1 MKNARCTGTGLV
13 ASNGSLITYRYN
25 SLRRV
30 VRGRDRMGTSRKDGD
45 SLQINALY
53 RTHVDKEQGG

>member
-1 MKNARCTGTGLV
+1 MMHDVV

-30 VRGRDRMGTSRKDGD
+30 VRDRNRIGTSRKDGD
-45 SLQINALY
+45 SLQIHALY
-53 RTHVDKEQGG
+53 RTRENE